1 MCKDKKM
8 HTIFVKNK
16 LKQTLITWVVN
27 YNQQVNFQ
35 HNFEGKPQLETAG
48 NWASFDFCYT

>member
-48 NWASFDFCYT
+48 NCASFDFCYT